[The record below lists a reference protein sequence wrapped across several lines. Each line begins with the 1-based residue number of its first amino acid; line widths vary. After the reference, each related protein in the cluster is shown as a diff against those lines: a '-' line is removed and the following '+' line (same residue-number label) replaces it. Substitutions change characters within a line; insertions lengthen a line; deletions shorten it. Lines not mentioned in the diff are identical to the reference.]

1 MVYNFINLPITIFF
15 IANGFGQLYYALK
28 LRKKFPE
35 DHNLL
40 NSFIV
45 FILWILAGILYPL
58 FYIRDNYNIRWF
70 QSLSVQIIC
79 IYAPLLV
86 FFILFYQYQIILK
99 KDPMLKMRRTIE
111 NFKSEF
117 ELVNNQNKNS
127 KKAHFSTDLHR
138 KSFHL
143 IPAIVIILLW
153 FFAVEVWDNLW
164 NADLFWGITGEEYA
178 IFLILTV
185 GYTGIII
192 FAALDYVRLSYIFE
206 NRTIYHLMPKN
217 VSNLLIKTLKPIEI
231 YEFTKPVAL
240 IVSLVPIFFFLPFG
254 IFAAVALI
262 ASIGDGAASI
272 FGIRFGRIHFP
283 KNSEKTVIGYIAG
296 FLCSLGIGYIIL
308 GVFESSLYPL
318 ELLLVSFSGAI
329 VFLIIDLLS
338 PKIDDNI
345 LNPIFCAL
353 AIFLVYSFLTN

>member
-296 FLCSLGIGYIIL
+296 FLCSLGIGYTIL
-308 GVFESSLYPL
+308 WVFESSLYPL
-318 ELLLVSFSGAI
+318 ELLLVSLSGAI

>member
-1 MVYNFINLPITIFF
+1 MVYNFINFPITIFF
-15 IANGFGQLYYALK
+15 IANGFVQLYYALNLK
-28 LRKKFPE
+28 KKFPKE
-35 DHNLL
+35 HNLL
-40 NSFIV
+40 NSIV
-45 FILWILAGILYPL
+45 VFFLWILAGVLYPL

-70 QSLSVQIIC
+70 QSLSMQIIC

-86 FFILFYQYQIILK
+86 FFILFYQYHIVLK
-99 KDPMLKMRRTIE
+99 KDPMLKKKRTIE
-111 NFKSEF
+111 SFKVEF
-117 ELVNNQNKNS
+117 ELVNNRNKDHKRNQ
-127 KKAHFSTDLHR
+127 FNTDLHR

-153 FFAVEVWDNLW
+153 FFAVDVWDNLW

-185 GYTGIII
+185 GYAGIII

-206 NRTIYHLMPKN
+206 NRRIYHLMPKN
-217 VSNLLIKTLKPIEI
+217 VSKLLLKTLKPVEI

-283 KNSEKTVIGYIAG
+283 KNSKKTVTGYIAG
-296 FLCSLGIGYIIL
+296 FLCSLAIGYTIL
-308 GVFESSLYPL
+308 WVFESSLSPL
-318 ELLLVSFSGAI
+318 ELLFLSLSGAI

-345 LNPIFCAL
+345 LNPIFCAF
-353 AIFLVYSFLTN
+353 AIFLVYIFLIN